1 MRRFWPAREDLAK
14 VVRLALPVV
23 GVQLGLVAMGVVDT
37 MMVGRVSPPDLAA
50 AALGNLFFF
59 ATGIFGVG
67 VLLALDPVALPRRS
81 APKTARP
88 RPGASSGACS

>member
-14 VVRLALPVV
+14 VVRLTLPVV
-23 GVQLGLVAMGVVDT
+23 GVQLGLVVMGVVDR

-50 AALGNLFFF
+50 VALGNLCFF